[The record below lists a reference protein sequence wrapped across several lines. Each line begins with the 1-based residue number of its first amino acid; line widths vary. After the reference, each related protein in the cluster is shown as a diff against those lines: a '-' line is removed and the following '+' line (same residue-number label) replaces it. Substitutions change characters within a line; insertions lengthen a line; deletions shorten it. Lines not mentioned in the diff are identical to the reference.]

1 MKDFFILLIIILC
14 GCGWVANKYVQKANT
29 SSEQKTRFIELAEG
43 YNDNAKLFII
53 EQAEKYHE
61 EAFEASYQMWVL
73 SPIAELDLSS
83 HYDQKTYYRTLGK
96 KIKQAT
102 DQSGQQDAYKML
114 LDMAKHYDVKL
125 KTQKP
130 TPKTSP
136 EATPAKPQA
145 ARESLL
151 KSGKLGDKR
160 TIPSSRKR
168 YDDR

>member
-43 YNDNAKLFII
+43 YNDNAKLFLI

-61 EAFEASYQMWVL
+61 EAFEASYRMWVL

-83 HYDQKTYYRTLGK
+83 HYDEKTYYRTLGK
-96 KIKQAT
+96 KIKQSAL
-102 DQSGQQDAYKML
+102 QSQQQDAYKML
-114 LDMAKHYDVKL
+114 LDMAKHYGVAL

-130 TPKTSP
+130 AAKTSLEETAP
-136 EATPAKPQA
+136 KPQA
-145 ARESLL
+145 PRESLL

>member
-1 MKDFFILLIIILC
+1 MKDSFILLIIILC

-29 SSEQKTRFIELAEG
+29 SSEQKTRFIELAED
-43 YNDNAKLFII
+43 YNDDAKLFLI
-53 EQAEKYHE
+53 EQAKAHHE
-61 EAFEASYQMWVL
+61 EAFEASYRMWVL

-83 HYDQKTYYRTLGK
+83 YYDEKTYYRTLGK

-114 LDMAKHYDVKL
+114 LDMAKHYGVTL
-125 KTQKP
+125 KTPKP
-130 TPKTSP
+130 AAKTPLGETAP
-136 EATPAKPQA
+136 KPQA
-145 ARESLL
+145 PRESLL